1 MPSNTHA
8 PPAKRSFWRRGFELI
23 RNLMALLGVFT
34 TVYVVGLTLIIF
46 WQAERDEAQPVDAIV
61 VLGTAQYNG
70 RPSAVLRARLDHA
83 VSLYTQGVAPVLVTT
98 GGAGRD
104 PRFTEAGVGRA
115 YAISRGVPEEAI
127 LSEEDGASSWESLQ
141 NVAALLQA
149 RGWRRIVLVS
159 DPFHMTRL
167 KLMARGLGL
176 EPSASPTR
184 TSPISRRPVTEMF
197 YVLREVAGV
206 TVFGL
211 TQAAETIL

>member
-1 MPSNTHA
+1 MQSNTNA
-8 PPAKRSFWRRGFELI
+8 LPAKRSLWRRGFELT

-34 TVYVVGLTLIIF
+34 TVYVVGLALIIF
-46 WQAERDEAQPVDAIV
+46 WQAARDEAQPVDAIV

-70 RPSAVLRARLDHA
+70 RPSTVLRARLDHA
-83 VSLYTQGVAPVLVTT
+83 IGLYNQGVAPVLVTT
-98 GGAGRD
+98 GGSGRD
-104 PRFTEAGVGRA
+104 PRFTEGGVGRT
-115 YAISRGVPEEAI
+115 YAIGQGVPAAAI

-141 NVAALLQA
+141 NVAALLEA

-167 KLMARGLGL
+167 KLMALGLGL

-184 TSPISRRPVTEMF
+184 TSPISRRPAAEMF

-211 TQAAETIL
+211 TQAAENIL